1 MIIFAVMDLP
11 YLMQDIVNLSEGD
24 LLQKGADSVAI
35 KTLLIDSR
43 RVSNPKESVFIA
55 VKGDRHNGHHFLNEA
70 YQKGIRAFIV
80 DEEINLSS
88 VNDSWVV
95 KVPNTLNTLQLLAH
109 KHRKSYTFPTIGITG
124 SNGKTIVKEW
134 LYQLLKEEYN
144 IVRSPKSYN
153 SQVGVPLSLWNID
166 NSHNFG
172 IFEAGV
178 SKPGEMG
185 ALEFMIQP
193 TIGIITNLGG
203 AHDEGFKNWDEKAKE
218 KLRLFE
224 NAQDLIYCRDFLPL
238 QNALTKKTHYQQLN
252 TFSWSK
258 KLPADLMVG
267 KLDKG
272 EVDTIIQAVY
282 KNDFI
287 KITIPFIDDASI
299 ENCITCWATLL
310 HLGYT
315 NDWVNKRMKSLAPI
329 AMRLELKE
337 GLNHCSVI
345 NDYYNSDF
353 GSLEIALDFMVQQK
367 QQPNKTIILSDIL
380 QSGKSDDELY
390 KAVANLLASKGIKK
404 IIGIGKNISL
414 QKDCFPSNAKFYDST
429 STFVQAVDVSQF
441 KNETILL
448 KGARPFGFE
457 QISVLFQKRVH
468 ETVLEINLNSVIHNL
483 NYFKTQLKSKT
494 KVMAM
499 VKAFSYGSGSFE
511 IANVLQYNLVD
522 YLAVAYADEGVELR
536 KAGITIPIMVMNPE
550 QHGYDIMIQNRLE
563 PEIYSFKVFELFI
576 QALKRSGYN
585 EISGYPVHIKLDTGM
600 HRLGFDQS
608 DLHKLIIHI
617 KNNKLLSVKS
627 VFSHLATADDL
638 LHKAFTKQQIT
649 LFDEL
654 SQKVVD
660 NLGGNIIRHIVNSA
674 GAVSFPEAQFDMVRL
689 GIGMYGIS
697 PFPAHQSKLEPVSEL
712 KTTIS
717 QIKHIA
723 AHDSV
728 GYSRMEMPTKE
739 ITIATVPIGYA
750 DGLRRSLGKRKGYML
765 IKGEKAPIVGNV
777 CMDMCM
783 LDVTDIDAEEGD
795 EVLVFGKGLPIQKL
809 AKLMDTITYEAL
821 TGISS
826 RVKRVYFQE

>member
-1 MIIFAVMDLP
+1 MTLP
-11 YLMQDIVNLSEGD
+11 YSIHDIVQLCDGELIQSGESE
-24 LLQKGADSVAI
+24 LEVKS
-35 KTLLIDSR
+35 LLIDSR
-43 RVSNPKESVFIA
+43 KIFNPNQSVFIA
-55 VKGDRHNGHHFLNEA
+55 VNGDRHNGHDFISEA

-80 DEEINLSS
+80 DQGVSLSL
-88 VNDSWVV
+88 VKGAWII
-95 KVPNTLNTLQLLAH
+95 KVPNTLHALQLLSH
-109 KHRKSYTFPTIGITG
+109 RHRKAFDLPVIGITG

-144 IVRSPKSYN
+144 IVKSPKSYN
-153 SQVGVPLSLWNID
+153 SQVGVPLSVWQTNPE
-166 NSHNFG
+166 HNFG

-185 ALEFMIQP
+185 ALEYMIQP
-193 TIGIITNLGG
+193 TIGIFTNLGS
-203 AHDEGFKNWDEKAKE
+203 AHDENFKNWDEKAKE

-224 NAQDLIYCRDFLPL
+224 NVQTLVYCRDFLPIHT
-238 QNALTKKTHYQQLN
+238 AITKKSRYKDLK
-252 TFSWSK
+252 TFTWSK

-267 KLDKG
+267 KIDKTDV
-272 EVDTIIQAVY
+272 ETVIQAVY
-282 KNDFI
+282 KNEFI
-287 KITIPFIDDASI
+287 KITIPFSDDASI

-310 HLGYT
+310 YMEYD
-315 NDWVNKRMKSLAPI
+315 NDWIDKRMKSLAPV

-337 GLNHCSVI
+337 GLNNCSVI

-380 QSGKSDDELY
+380 QSGKSDEELY
-390 KAVANLLASKGIKK
+390 QSVAHLLASKGIHK
-404 IIGIGKNISL
+404 IIGIGKNISE
-414 QKDCFPSNAKFYDST
+414 QKGLFPSSAKFYTTTND
-429 STFVQAVDVSQF
+429 FVQSIDLSQF

-457 QISVLFQKRVH
+457 RISTLFQKRVH
-468 ETVLEINLNSVIHNL
+468 ETVLEINLNSIVHNL
-483 NYFKTQLKSKT
+483 NYFKSQIKPGT

-536 KAGITIPIMVMNPE
+536 RAGITLPIMVMNPE
-550 QHGYDIMIQNRLE
+550 QQAYDLMIQNNLE
-563 PEIYSFKVFELFI
+563 PEIYSFKVYELFTK
-576 QALKRSGYN
+576 ALKRTGYQG
-585 EISGYPVHIKLDTGM
+585 SPYPVHIKLDTGM
-600 HRLGFDQS
+600 HRLGFEES
-608 DLHKLIIHI
+608 DLHKLIIQI
-617 KNNKLLSVKS
+617 KNNKLIKVKS
-627 VFSHLATADDL
+627 VFSHLATADEPIHRL
-638 LHKAFTKQQIT
+638 FTQDQIN

-654 SQKVVD
+654 STKISE
-660 NLGGNIIRHIVNSA
+660 NLGGDFIRHIANSA
-674 GAVSFPEAQFDMVRL
+674 GAVAFPEAQFDMVRL

-697 PFPAHQSKLEPVSEL
+697 AFSEHQSKLEPVSEL

-717 QIKHIA
+717 QIKHVP

-728 GYSRMEMPTKE
+728 GYSRMEMPTKD

-750 DGLRRSLGKRKGYML
+750 DGLRRSMGRRKGYML
-765 IKGEKAPIVGNV
+765 IKGQKAPIIGNV

-783 LDVTDIDAEEGD
+783 LDITHIDAEEGD
-795 EVLVFGKGLPIQKL
+795 EVIVFGEGFPIQDF
-809 AKLMDTITYEAL
+809 AKLMDTIPYEAL
-821 TGISS
+821 TGISP